1 MTQQKVNFKNSN
13 NRTITMAAI
22 LFLPEGFNAANRY
35 PAVVVTHPGGG
46 VKEQTASTYATQL
59 AEAGFVAIA
68 YDASYQGESTGEP
81 RLLENPYIRVEDIS
95 AVVDFLSTLPYVDI
109 EKIGAAGICA
119 GGGYTMNAAINDHR
133 IKAVAGISTVNIG
146 AMYRNGWDGSVKDAD
161 ATPLLMM
168 GADVRAK
175 EAQGK
180 DGGKL
185 PFAPEKKED
194 APTPEMEE
202 AWEYY
207 RTPRAMCSTAPSYV
221 LSRSLTQLVTYDAFN
236 LAEAFLTQP
245 VQIVVGNQSGSKWM
259 SEDIYNR
266 AASINKNIH
275 IIEGANHMQLYDVP
289 QYVQETV
296 SVIVPF
302 FKNNLLD

>member
-161 ATPLLMM
+161 ATPMLMM
-168 GADVRAK
+168 GADARAK

-180 DGGKL
+180 DGEKL

-302 FKNNLLD
+302 FKNNL